1 MGFSAGNYAKIKEVV
16 DKKDNYTTCK
26 VTISKKN
33 KATNKYEL
41 TFSGYVKFVGNAHK
55 SVPIADQ
62 RIKLVSCD
70 VTNCYTTQDGGI
82 GYNKNPQFVC
92 FEYELQESQGASP
105 SVPQFG
111 GYTNPVNF
119 EDLSSSDSDLPF

>member
-1 MGFSAGNYAKIKEVV
+1 MGFSAGNYAKIKEIV
-16 DKKDNYTTCK
+16 DKKDNYTVCK

-55 SVPIADQ
+55 SVPMPEQ
-62 RIKLVSCD
+62 RIKLTACD

-82 GYNKNPQFVC
+82 GYNKNPQYVC
-92 FEYELQESQGASP
+92 FEYELQESQGGSAP
-105 SVPQFG
+105 PQQFG
-111 GYTNPVNF
+111 GYSNPIAF
-119 EDLSSSDSDLPF
+119 EELSTDSVLPF

>member
-16 DKKDNYTTCK
+16 EKKDNYTVCK

-41 TFSGYVKFVGNAHK
+41 TFSGFVKFVGNAHK
-55 SVPIADQ
+55 SVPMADQ
-62 RIKLVSCD
+62 RIKLTACD

-82 GYNKNPQFVC
+82 GYNKNPQYVC
-92 FEYELQESQGASP
+92 FEYELQESLNAP
-105 SVPQFG
+105 SSAPQFG

-119 EDLSSSDSDLPF
+119 EELSVDSDLPF

>member
-33 KATNKYEL
+33 KQTNSYEL
-41 TFSGYVKFVGNAHK
+41 TFSGFVKFVGKAHK

-92 FEYELQESQGASP
+92 FEYELQESQGASAP
-105 SVPQFG
+105 TPQFG
-111 GYTNPVNF
+111 GYSNPIAF
-119 EDLSSSDSDLPF
+119 EELSVDSDLPF